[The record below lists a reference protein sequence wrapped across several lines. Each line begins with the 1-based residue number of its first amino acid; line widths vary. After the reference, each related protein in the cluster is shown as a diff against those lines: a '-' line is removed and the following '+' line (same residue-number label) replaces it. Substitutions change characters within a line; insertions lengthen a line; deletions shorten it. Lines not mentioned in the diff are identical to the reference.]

1 MPESDFA
8 LHKDIIEI
16 WADFVEFR
24 EKLEMMMNILYLG
37 ISSGRVII
45 MI

>member
-24 EKLEMMMNILYLG
+24 DKLEMMMNILYLKDFHLDVL
-37 ISSGRVII
+37 S
-45 MI
+45 